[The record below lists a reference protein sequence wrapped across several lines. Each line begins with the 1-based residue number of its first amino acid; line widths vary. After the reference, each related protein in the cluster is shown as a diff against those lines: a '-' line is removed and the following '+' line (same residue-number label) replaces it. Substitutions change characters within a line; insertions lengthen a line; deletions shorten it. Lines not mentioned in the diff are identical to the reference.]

1 MQVKNYKHVKF
12 IIMINNDGHCMTL
25 RKTMIAR
32 SLMSQSAIR
41 NAVALFV
48 INKCKTTFKNVL

>member
-25 RKTMIAR
+25 RKKNYD
-32 SLMSQSAIR
+32 SA
-41 NAVALFV
+41 
-48 INKCKTTFKNVL
+48 